1 MAEEAGGATVGQE
14 AASMEEGEMAVSAVS
29 CGDETMKLVSH
40 GTTKIPASPR
50 DSRTL
55 DLINP
60 ISWLMRRVRAS
71 TSSG

>member
-40 GTTKIPASPR
+40 GITSNLGR
-50 DSRTL
+50 
-55 DLINP
+55 NP
-60 ISWLMRRVRAS
+60 
-71 TSSG
+71 